1 MDSSLLPSSPKYKN
15 ARASLLVVLAFSL
28 VNVFAVFANYYFY
41 FSSRIALVLVAIG
54 AQLDVAAGTNAF
66 KFVFAFLAI
75 ASLVPYLLSW
85 LFSKKKV
92 GWMIVAL
99 VLFSVDTLVL
109 LIDVP
114 SAIAGKDFTIIID
127 VIVHAIVILELA
139 LGVKAGFDMK
149 KEAIEAEEQKQ
160 EMQEKNEFLSKAL
173 GIDDDK
179 KRKATFTRE
188 KSFAGCAIPIV
199 VLVNG
204 NEVCRLKN
212 GKSETVEVP
221 ASAFELTAMMSNGFA
236 NSKLFVDAG
245 EEDAAF
251 SLKIKMGFSSATIE
265 ITKK

>member
-15 ARASLLVVLAFSL
+15 ARASLLIVLAFSL

-54 AQLDVAAGTNAF
+54 AQLDIAAGTNAF

-127 VIVHAIVILELA
+127 VVVHAIVIVELA

-149 KEAIEAEEQKQ
+149 KEAVEAASVLLCRRVVYLL
-160 EMQEKNEFLSKAL
+160 EKLEIRALLFAYRGVCNRIFRYPFRDHPTINPGIPNTLCQEFLFCP
-173 GIDDDK
+173 I
-179 KRKATFTRE
+179 
-188 KSFAGCAIPIV
+188 AIPHQPS
-199 VLVNG
+199 
-204 NEVCRLKN
+204 
-212 GKSETVEVP
+212 SE
-221 ASAFELTAMMSNGFA
+221 
-236 NSKLFVDAG
+236 
-245 EEDAAF
+245 
-251 SLKIKMGFSSATIE
+251 IR
-265 ITKK
+265 

>member
-1 MDSSLLPSSPKYKN
+1 MDTNLLPSSPKYKN
-15 ARASLLVVLAFSL
+15 ARASLLIVLAFSL
-28 VNVFAVFANYYFY
+28 VNVFAFFANFYFY

-54 AQLDVAAGTNAF
+54 AQVDVTAGTSVF
-66 KFVFAFLAI
+66 KFIFAALAI
-75 ASLVPYLLSW
+75 ISLVPYLLSW
-85 LFSKKKV
+85 IFSKKKV

-114 SAIAGKDFTIIID
+114 SALAAKNYTIIID
-127 VIVHAIVILELA
+127 VVVHAIVIVELA

-149 KEAIEAEEQKQ
+149 KEAIVAEEEKQ
-160 EMQEKNEFLSKAL
+160 EMQEKNEFLSKEL
-173 GIDDDK
+173 GIDNDK
-179 KRKATFTRE
+179 KRKVVFSRE
-188 KSFAGCAIPIV
+188 NSFAGCAIPIV

-251 SLKIKMGFSSATIE
+251 SLKIKMGFSSSTIE